1 MKNYLREQV
10 KSMVHGDSKQ
20 NYKSYTTI
28 SSLNF
33 IELCMKYL
41 KALIPYM
48 HLPNLYD
55 NFYECLQLIFQFIG
69 EGNEDNISILLDEN
83 FIGIAN
89 QILNLRQF
97 LDSEPENNK
106 RCRHKKSYS
115 AHSDAFNII
124 KKNFEIILKVSNENS
139 WLENADYILEKAHL
153 YEQDDEDINYINQKD
168 AKKVCLNVRS
178 QLDRSYLYD
187 VILSNLTF
195 SFLPFP
201 SYFKLY

>member
-10 KSMVHGDSKQ
+10 KSIPNGDFNK
-20 NYKSYTTI
+20 NHKNYTTI
-28 SSLNF
+28 SNLNF
-33 IELCMKYL
+33 IELCMQYL

-55 NFYECLQLIFQFIG
+55 NFYECLQLIFQLIG
-69 EGNEDNISILLDEN
+69 EGNEENISIILEEN

-97 LDSEPENNK
+97 LDSDPKTNNGYCYK
-106 RCRHKKSYS
+106 KRHKF
-115 AHSDAFNII
+115 HSDAFNII

-153 YEQDDEDINYINQKD
+153 YEQVDGNIIYNNQKD
-168 AKKVCLNVRS
+168 AEKVLE
-178 QLDRSYLYD
+178 
-187 VILSNLTF
+187 T
-195 SFLPFP
+195 
-201 SYFKLY
+201 